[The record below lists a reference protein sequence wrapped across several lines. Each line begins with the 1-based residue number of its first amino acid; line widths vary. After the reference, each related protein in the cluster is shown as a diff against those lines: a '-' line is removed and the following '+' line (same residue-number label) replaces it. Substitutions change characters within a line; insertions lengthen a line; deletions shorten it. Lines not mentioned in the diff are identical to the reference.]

1 MASNTSNH
9 KQSQGNAAREKQGGG
24 NQKENWPTMDTAH
37 EYMESAQECA
47 SDMADQASEYWNQGR
62 DQMRGMVRGREGTTV
77 LMALA
82 AGVGVGLVIGS
93 ALSRSHAEQ
102 QSCNA
107 RRTAEQFG
115 RRLMDRIENMIP
127 EALSEHFSRS

>member
-9 KQSQGNAAREKQGGG
+9 KQSQGGNAAREKQSA
-24 NQKENWPTMDTAH
+24 QKENSPLRDTAH
-37 EYMESAQECA
+37 EYVESAQEYT
-47 SDMADQASEYWNQGR
+47 SDMAGQASEYWNQGR
-62 DQMRGMVRGREGTTV
+62 EQVRGMVRGREGTTV
-77 LMALA
+77 LVALA
-82 AGVGVGLVIGS
+82 AGVGVGLVIGA

-115 RRLMDRIENMIP
+115 RRLMDRIESMIP
-127 EALSEHFSRS
+127 DALSEHFSRS

>member
-1 MASNTSNH
+1 MASNTSNQRH
-9 KQSQGNAAREKQGGG
+9 TQGGNAARGKQGA
-24 NQKENWPTMDTAH
+24 QKENWPSMDTAH
-37 EYMESAQECA
+37 EYVESAQEYA
-47 SDMADQASEYWNQGR
+47 SDVADQASEYWSRGR
-62 DQMRGMVRGREGTTV
+62 EQMRGMVRGREGTTV
-77 LMALA
+77 LIAMA
-82 AGVGVGLVIGS
+82 AGVGVGLVIGA

-115 RRLMDRIENMIP
+115 RRLMDRLENMIP